1 MSFGDFPSILAVSD
15 KIISISSSV
24 YSNKNKNNLA
34 LSINNIKPLLEPIE
48 GVILEDPYENDS
60 KCINLE

>member
-1 MSFGDFPSILAVSD
+1 MSFGDFPSSLAVSD

-48 GVILEDPYENDS
+48 GVILEDP
-60 KCINLE
+60 